1 MRVHVGQMPMSVK
14 AEMQDGQGDR
24 GSRHPPIRA
33 RLLSH
38 GRNLFRSFD

>member
-1 MRVHVGQMPMSVK
+1 MRVHVGQMPMSMK

-24 GSRHPPIRA
+24 GPRHPIRA

-38 GRNLFRSFD
+38 GRNLFRPFN